1 MRCKG
6 TTFFGKKNSFG
17 NFFAKKSKKL
27 SFFGVLDQNAAV
39 FILK

>member
-6 TTFFGKKNSFG
+6 TTFSVKKNSFAI
-17 NFFAKKSKKL
+17 FFAKKVKKL
-27 SFFGVLDQNAAV
+27 SFFGVFGQNAPV